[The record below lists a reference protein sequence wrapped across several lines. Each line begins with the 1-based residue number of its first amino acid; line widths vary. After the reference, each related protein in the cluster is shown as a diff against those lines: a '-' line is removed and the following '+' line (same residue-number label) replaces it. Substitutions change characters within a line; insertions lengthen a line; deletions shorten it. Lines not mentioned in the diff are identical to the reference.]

1 MGTRSSYDQQMH
13 PKKRE
18 SDEAIA
24 GGLGMT
30 VEAYRERVAVLMKQA
45 EEVRGR
51 KRHAQAE

>member
-30 VEAYRERVAVLMKQA
+30 VEVYRERVAVLMKQA